1 MADDGEA
8 AAEEAQ
14 HEARPD
20 RERLVV
26 MMTVD
31 LIATYKGINK
41 RYYEKKKKREQM
53 EAADEEKPITGSDG
67 GVDDHNYNYVLRPGE
82 VVADRYNMMELL
94 GKGSFGQVFHA
105 EDSQTGQHVAIKIIK
120 SKRAFTIQARTEIG
134 VLKHIQEQ
142 DPADSV
148 NIVRL
153 LDSFV
158 WHNHTCIVFEHLSYN
173 LYELLRNT
181 SFRGVSLNLIRK
193 FTRQLLTALA
203 FLRALPD
210 PIIHCDLKPE
220 NILLRNPKR
229 SAIKL
234 IDFGSS
240 CPSNKRTYAYIQSRF
255 YRSPEVLMGL
265 PYTTAIDVWSLGCI
279 LAEMHTVSA
288 PGAAAA
294 AAAAA
299 APPLCT
305 PLPCMLTP
313 AALLPCPPFLF
324 FCLAAL
330 PGRASFARRKR
341 SRPNGTDCGAS
352 GDAAKEHDCAGQAQK
367 PRQSLRPDG
376 CRGARREPGMG
387 AEENRRRSTE
397 ARP

>member
-8 AAEEAQ
+8 AAEEVQ

-20 RERLVV
+20 SERLLVRL
-26 MMTVD
+26 TVD

-82 VVADRYNMMELL
+82 VLADRYNMMELL
-94 GKGSFGQVFHA
+94 GKGSFGQVVHA

-120 SKRAFTIQARTEIG
+120 SKRAFTIQARTEVG

-203 FLRALPD
+203 FLKRLPD

-220 NILLRNPKR
+220 NILLRNSKR

-288 PGAAAA
+288 SAAAA

-299 APPLCT
+299 TALHT
-305 PLPCMLTP
+305 CMLMP
-313 AALLPCPPFLF
+313 AALLPCPPSLF

-341 SRPNGTDCGAS
+341 PRPNGKDRGAS
-352 GDAAKEHDCAGQAQK
+352 GDATTKHDCAGQAQK

-387 AEENRRRSTE
+387 AEENRRRPTE